1 MTNAEMQAVWR
12 RIGGRSAY
20 MRSAPKPVAT
30 LSTRFQSEIRE
41 KAVIITDHQ
50 QWLQAVR
57 DSYCAEFDDEFGP
70 EFERIDATEQMQM
83 EWSYRR

>member
-1 MTNAEMQAVWR
+1 MTDVEINAVWR

-20 MRSAPKPVAT
+20 MRSAPKSLVTMTMMIQPET
-30 LSTRFQSEIRE
+30 RE
-41 KAVIITDHQ
+41 KAVIITDYQ
-50 QWLQAVR
+50 QWLQAMR
-57 DSYCAEFDDEFGP
+57 DSYCGEFDDDFGP